1 MDNLKRQP
9 QKASDYLE
17 TQSKLF
23 FITIGL
29 MLVILVGI
37 VDYITGYEITFS
49 IFYLIPVAMVSW
61 YAGRRYGILISFAS
75 AISWFLADIMAGHP
89 YSQPLITYW
98 NTSVSLGFF
107 LVVAFI
113 LSQLRAE
120 LKRERKLAQTD
131 FLTGIANSGYFT
143 ELLTWEINRCRRYK
157 NPLTLAYIDC
167 DNFKAVNDQFGHHAG
182 NNLLCLVA
190 DTIKSTIRITDMV
203 ARLGGDEFVILFPE
217 TGAEQANSV
226 IHKIQND
233 LLDAMRKDGWKI
245 TFSMGVVTY
254 IKSANTSDEV
264 IGMADRLMYD
274 AKNAG
279 KNRIRHEIL
288 S

>member
-1 MDNLKRQP
+1 
-9 QKASDYLE
+9 
-17 TQSKLF
+17 
-23 FITIGL
+23 
-29 MLVILVGI
+29 
-37 VDYITGYEITFS
+37 
-49 IFYLIPVAMVSW
+49 VSW

-75 AISWFLADIMAGHP
+75 AISWFLADITAGHT

-107 LVVAFI
+107 LVVTFI
-113 LSQLRAE
+113 LSQLRVE

-182 NNLLCLVA
+182 NNLLCRVA

-203 ARLGGDEFVILFPE
+203 ARLGGDEFAILFPE

-226 IHKIQND
+226 ILKIQND
-233 LLDAMRKDGWKI
+233 LLDAMRKGGWKI

-254 IKSANTSDEV
+254 IKSADTSDEV

>member
-23 FITIGL
+23 FIIIGL
-29 MLVILVGI
+29 ILVILVGI
-37 VDYITGYEITFS
+37 VDYVTGYEITFS

-107 LVVAFI
+107 LVVTFI

-167 DNFKAVNDQFGHHAG
+167 DNFKAVNDQLGHHAG
-182 NNLLCLVA
+182 NHLLCLVA

-203 ARLGGDEFVILFPE
+203 ARLGGDEFAILFPE

-233 LLDAMRKDGWKI
+233 LLDAVRKDGWKI

-254 IKSANTSDEV
+254 IKSVNTSDEV

>member
-1 MDNLKRQP
+1 
-9 QKASDYLE
+9 
-17 TQSKLF
+17 
-23 FITIGL
+23 
-29 MLVILVGI
+29 
-37 VDYITGYEITFS
+37 
-49 IFYLIPVAMVSW
+49 
-61 YAGRRYGILISFAS
+61 
-75 AISWFLADIMAGHP
+75 
-89 YSQPLITYW
+89 
-98 NTSVSLGFF
+98 
-107 LVVAFI
+107 
-113 LSQLRAE
+113 
-120 LKRERKLAQTD
+120 
-131 FLTGIANSGYFT
+131 
-143 ELLTWEINRCRRYK
+143 
-157 NPLTLAYIDC
+157 LTLAYIDC

-203 ARLGGDEFVILFPE
+203 ARLGGDEFAILLPE

-226 IHKIQND
+226 ILKIQND
-233 LLDAMRKDGWKI
+233 LLGAMRKDGWKI

-279 KNRIRHEIL
+279 KNMIRHEIL

>member
-1 MDNLKRQP
+1 
-9 QKASDYLE
+9 
-17 TQSKLF
+17 
-23 FITIGL
+23 
-29 MLVILVGI
+29 
-37 VDYITGYEITFS
+37 
-49 IFYLIPVAMVSW
+49 
-61 YAGRRYGILISFAS
+61 
-75 AISWFLADIMAGHP
+75 
-89 YSQPLITYW
+89 LITYW

-203 ARLGGDEFVILFPE
+203 ARLGGDEFAILFPE

-226 IHKIQND
+226 ILKIQND
-233 LLDAMRKDGWKI
+233 LLDAMRKGGWKI

-254 IKSANTSDEV
+254 IKSADTSDEV